1 MPASLSRFL
10 ANDIPFD
17 LGTNARVIFPTQE
30 PMDAKASLVGKLPVQ
45 GVTLKLTAGHFPI
58 TSQRRRYGKQPVV
71 AIAPT
76 HQTNKERK
84 TI

>member
-1 MPASLSRFL
+1 
-10 ANDIPFD
+10 
-17 LGTNARVIFPTQE
+17 
-30 PMDAKASLVGKLPVQ
+30 MDAKASLVGKLPVQ
-45 GVTLKLTAGHFPI
+45 DVTLKLTAGHFPI

-76 HQTNKERK
+76 HQTKKERK